1 MLCGTLHRQLGHGRV
16 PSSAPTRC
24 PKSCLVL
31 RNRSCCVYTLRSLLR
46 LPFNIQFRDPHA
58 LNTETC
64 GLQRSGPSIDIQW
77 ETYIYEYGAQT
88 PIGTTRYP
96 HLILLG
102 AQSCNGK
109 DNSICLGELTTIVTA
124 MRCRAYQ
131 PAIFDENA
139 ILVGDVEQSVD
150 GNPMPDDE
158 RELVFKNEKRFPVCY
173 IFLMLIPYV
182 YFYKL
187 TNRPAGLGHHGF
199 PCRPPA
205 LQVHLRLYGWF
216 KALH

>member
-1 MLCGTLHRQLGHGRV
+1 
-16 PSSAPTRC
+16 
-24 PKSCLVL
+24 
-31 RNRSCCVYTLRSLLR
+31 
-46 LPFNIQFRDPHA
+46 
-58 LNTETC
+58 
-64 GLQRSGPSIDIQW
+64 
-77 ETYIYEYGAQT
+77 
-88 PIGTTRYP
+88 
-96 HLILLG
+96 
-102 AQSCNGK
+102 
-109 DNSICLGELTTIVTA
+109 